1 MSRAAGATEPEVKGA
16 DALRRHSRAKSV
28 SYLDP
33 RGHVHTVA
41 RQMSGR
47 LGDIRGA
54 VAALLDN
61 GNDTSRFFFDGLA
74 EVLQNDYGVRKVIL
88 TTKFTSTK
96 PASKELIQQMA
107 AEADFLVA
115 GVAL

>member
-1 MSRAAGATEPEVKGA
+1 MPRVAGVTEPEV
-16 DALRRHSRAKSV
+16 KSV

-33 RGHVHTVA
+33 RGHVHTVE

-47 LGDIRGA
+47 LGEVKGA

-61 GNDTSRFFFDGLA
+61 GNDTSRFFFDSLA
-74 EVLQNDYGVRKVIL
+74 DVLKHDYGVSKVIL

-96 PASKELIQQMA
+96 PADKEVIQHMA

>member
-1 MSRAAGATEPEVKGA
+1 MLHPAVVTEPKVG
-16 DALRRHSRAKSV
+16 SV
-28 SYLDP
+28 VYLDP
-33 RGHVHTVA
+33 RGHVHGIE
-41 RQMSGR
+41 RQMARR
-47 LGDIRGA
+47 LGDVAGA

-74 EVLQNDYGVRKVIL
+74 AVLKNSYGVGKVML

-96 PASKELIQQMA
+96 PAENELIQQMA

>member
-1 MSRAAGATEPEVKGA
+1 MPRGAASSAREVQ
-16 DALRRHSRAKSV
+16 RV

-33 RGHVHTVA
+33 RGHVHTID

-47 LGDIRGA
+47 LGEVRGA

-61 GNDTSRFFFDGLA
+61 GNDTSRFFFDSLA
-74 EVLQNDYGVRKVIL
+74 DVLKNDYGVRKVLL

-96 PASKELIQQMA
+96 PAGKDVIQHMA

>member
-1 MSRAAGATEPEVKGA
+1 MQRTAVVTESKAG
-16 DALRRHSRAKSV
+16 SV
-28 SYLDP
+28 VYLDP
-33 RGHVHTVA
+33 RGHVHSVD
-41 RQMSGR
+41 RQMARR
-47 LGDIRGA
+47 LSDVTGA

-61 GNDTSRFFFDGLA
+61 GNDTSRFFFDRLA
-74 EVLQNDYGVRKVIL
+74 AVLKDHYGVSKVIL

-96 PASKELIQQMA
+96 PADNAFIQQLA

>member
-1 MSRAAGATEPEVKGA
+1 MPYAAGVTAPEVK
-16 DALRRHSRAKSV
+16 RV

-33 RGHVHTVA
+33 RGHVHTVD
-41 RQMSGR
+41 RQMSSR
-47 LGDIRGA
+47 LGEVRGA

-74 EVLQNDYGVRKVIL
+74 EVLKNDYGVRKVIL

-96 PASKELIQQMA
+96 PAAIALIQHMA
-107 AEADFLVA
+107 EEADFLVA

>member
-1 MSRAAGATEPEVKGA
+1 MPRTAVITEPQVG
-16 DALRRHSRAKSV
+16 SV
-28 SYLDP
+28 VYLDP
-33 RGHVHTVA
+33 RGHVHGID
-41 RQMSGR
+41 RQMARR
-47 LGDIRGA
+47 LGDVTGA

-74 EVLQNDYGVRKVIL
+74 TVLKHTYGLSKVLL

-96 PASKELIQQMA
+96 PAEMGLIQQMA

>member
-1 MSRAAGATEPEVKGA
+1 MPRALAVIEPEV
-16 DALRRHSRAKSV
+16 KSV

-33 RGHVHTVA
+33 RGYVHTVE

-47 LGDIRGA
+47 LGEVKGA

-61 GNDTSRFFFDGLA
+61 GNDTSRFFFDSLA
-74 EVLQNDYGVRKVIL
+74 DVLKHDYGVSKVIL

-96 PASKELIQQMA
+96 PADKEVIQHMA

>member
-1 MSRAAGATEPEVKGA
+1 MPRAVGVIEPEVQC
-16 DALRRHSRAKSV
+16 V

-33 RGHVHTVA
+33 RGHIHTVD
-41 RQMSGR
+41 RHMSSR
-47 LGDIRGA
+47 LADIRGA

-74 EVLQNDYGVRKVIL
+74 DVLQNDYGVSKVIL

-96 PASKELIQQMA
+96 PADKEMIQHMA
-107 AEADFLVA
+107 QEADFLVA

>member
-1 MSRAAGATEPEVKGA
+1 MQRTAVVTEPQVG
-16 DALRRHSRAKSV
+16 SV
-28 SYLDP
+28 VYLDP
-33 RGHVHTVA
+33 RGHVHGVA
-41 RQMSGR
+41 RQMARR
-47 LGDIRGA
+47 LGDVTGA

-74 EVLQNDYGVRKVIL
+74 AVLKNTYGVSKVIL

-96 PASKELIQQMA
+96 PAKPALIQQLA

>member
-1 MSRAAGATEPEVKGA
+1 MSRVAGSTESEVK
-16 DALRRHSRAKSV
+16 SV
-28 SYLDP
+28 AYLDP
-33 RGHVHTVA
+33 RGHVYVVA

-47 LGDIRGA
+47 LGDVRGA

-74 EVLQNDYGVRKVIL
+74 AVLQNAYGVRQVLL

-96 PASKELIQQMA
+96 PADRELIRHMA

>member
-1 MSRAAGATEPEVKGA
+1 MPRVAGVIEPEV
-16 DALRRHSRAKSV
+16 RSV

-33 RGHVHTVA
+33 RGYVHTVE

-47 LGDIRGA
+47 LGEVKGA

-61 GNDTSRFFFDGLA
+61 GNDTSRFFFDSLA
-74 EVLQNDYGVRKVIL
+74 DVLKHDYGVSKVIL

-96 PASKELIQQMA
+96 PADKEVIQHMA

>member
-1 MSRAAGATEPEVKGA
+1 MPRAAVVTAREVK
-16 DALRRHSRAKSV
+16 RI

-33 RGHVHTVA
+33 RGYVHTVE

-47 LGDIRGA
+47 LYEVRGA

-61 GNDTSRFFFDGLA
+61 GNDTARFFFDGLA
-74 EVLQNDYGVRKVIL
+74 EVLQHDYGVHQVIL

-96 PASKELIQQMA
+96 PAEQELIQQMA

>member
-1 MSRAAGATEPEVKGA
+1 MPRVPGVTEPQVQRIA
-16 DALRRHSRAKSV
+16 
-28 SYLDP
+28 YLDP
-33 RGHVHTVA
+33 RGHVHTVE
-41 RQMSGR
+41 RRMSGR
-47 LGDIRGA
+47 LDDVRGT
-54 VAALLDN
+54 VAGLLDN

-74 EVLQNDYGVRKVIL
+74 EVLQHDYGVRQVVL

-96 PASKELIQQMA
+96 PAERALIQELA

>member
-1 MSRAAGATEPEVKGA
+1 MPRAAGVIEPEV
-16 DALRRHSRAKSV
+16 RSV

-33 RGHVHTVA
+33 RGHVHTVE

-47 LGDIRGA
+47 LGEVRGA

-61 GNDTSRFFFDGLA
+61 GNDTSRFFFDSLA
-74 EVLQNDYGVRKVIL
+74 DVLKHDYGVSKVIL

-96 PASKELIQQMA
+96 PADKEVIQHMA

>member
-1 MSRAAGATEPEVKGA
+1 MPRAAGVTEPQV
-16 DALRRHSRAKSV
+16 KSV

-33 RGHVHTVA
+33 RGHVHTVD
-41 RQMSGR
+41 RHLSGR
-47 LGDIRGA
+47 LGDVRGA

-74 EVLQNDYGVRKVIL
+74 EVLQNDYGVRQVLL

-96 PASKELIQQMA
+96 PAAQELIQQMA
-107 AEADFLVA
+107 EEADFLVA

>member
-1 MSRAAGATEPEVKGA
+1 MPRAAEVTASEMK
-16 DALRRHSRAKSV
+16 RV

-33 RGHVHTVA
+33 RGHVHTVD
-41 RQMSGR
+41 RRMSGR
-47 LGDIRGA
+47 LGDVRGA

-74 EVLQNDYGVRKVIL
+74 AVLQKDYGVSKVLL

-96 PASKELIQQMA
+96 PADTELIQNIA

>member
-1 MSRAAGATEPEVKGA
+1 MARAAGVTKPAVQ
-16 DALRRHSRAKSV
+16 RI

-33 RGHVHTVA
+33 RGHVHTVD
-41 RQMSGR
+41 RHMSGR
-47 LGDIRGA
+47 LGEVRGA

-74 EVLQNDYGVRKVIL
+74 DVLQNDYGVSKVIL

-96 PASKELIQQMA
+96 PADKEMIQHMA
-107 AEADFLVA
+107 QEADFLVA

>member
-1 MSRAAGATEPEVKGA
+1 MPRAAGVTEPEVQ
-16 DALRRHSRAKSV
+16 RV

-33 RGHVHTVA
+33 RGHVHTVD
-41 RQMSGR
+41 RQMSSR
-47 LGDIRGA
+47 LGEVKGA

-74 EVLQNDYGVRKVIL
+74 DVLKNDYGVRKVIL

-96 PASKELIQQMA
+96 PAARELLQHMA
-107 AEADFLVA
+107 EEADFLVA

>member
-1 MSRAAGATEPEVKGA
+1 MPPAAGVTAPEVKRIA
-16 DALRRHSRAKSV
+16 
-28 SYLDP
+28 YLDP
-33 RGHVHTVA
+33 RGHVHTVD
-41 RQMSGR
+41 RKMSGR
-47 LGDIRGA
+47 LSDVRGA

-61 GNDTSRFFFDGLA
+61 GNDTSRFFFDSLA
-74 EVLQNDYGVRKVIL
+74 EALKNDYGVREVIL

-96 PASKELIQQMA
+96 PAEKALIQHMA

>member
-1 MSRAAGATEPEVKGA
+1 MQSTAVVTEPQVG
-16 DALRRHSRAKSV
+16 SV
-28 SYLDP
+28 VYLDP
-33 RGHVHTVA
+33 RGHVHGVA
-41 RQMSGR
+41 RQMARR
-47 LGDIRGA
+47 LGHVTGA

-61 GNDTSRFFFDGLA
+61 GNDTSSFFFDSLAAELKRNYGLS
-74 EVLQNDYGVRKVIL
+74 QVIL

-96 PASKELIQQMA
+96 PAENALIQQLA

>member
-1 MSRAAGATEPEVKGA
+1 MSYAAIGTAPEV
-16 DALRRHSRAKSV
+16 KSV

-33 RGHVHTVA
+33 RGHVHTVD
-41 RQMSGR
+41 RQLSGR
-47 LGDIRGA
+47 LGDVRGA

-74 EVLQNDYGVRKVIL
+74 EVLQHDYGVSKVIL

-96 PASKELIQQMA
+96 PADTELIQHMA
-107 AEADFLVA
+107 QEADFLVT

>member
-1 MSRAAGATEPEVKGA
+1 MPRTAVVIEPEVQ
-16 DALRRHSRAKSV
+16 SV

-33 RGHVHTVA
+33 RGHVYTIE

-47 LGDIRGA
+47 LGEVKGA

-61 GNDTSRFFFDGLA
+61 GNDTSRFFFDSLA
-74 EVLQNDYGVRKVIL
+74 EVLKNDYGVSKVLL

-96 PASKELIQQMA
+96 PADREVIQHLA

>member
-1 MSRAAGATEPEVKGA
+1 MPHTAIVTEPQVG
-16 DALRRHSRAKSV
+16 SV
-28 SYLDP
+28 VYLDP
-33 RGHVHTVA
+33 RGHVHA
-41 RQMSGR
+41 IERQMARRVS
-47 LGDIRGA
+47 DVTGA

-74 EVLQNDYGVRKVIL
+74 AVLKNTYGVRKVMV

-96 PASKELIQQMA
+96 PAEPALIQQLA

>member
-1 MSRAAGATEPEVKGA
+1 MPHTAIVAEPQVG
-16 DALRRHSRAKSV
+16 SV
-28 SYLDP
+28 VYLDP
-33 RGHVHTVA
+33 RGHVHGIE
-41 RQMSGR
+41 RQMARRVS
-47 LGDIRGA
+47 DVAGA

-74 EVLQNDYGVRKVIL
+74 AVLKHTYGVRQVML

-96 PASKELIQQMA
+96 PAEPALIQRLA

>member
-1 MSRAAGATEPEVKGA
+1 MPRAAGVTEPEVQ
-16 DALRRHSRAKSV
+16 RV

-33 RGHVHTVA
+33 RGHVDTVA

-47 LGDIRGA
+47 LGDVRGA

-74 EVLQNDYGVRKVIL
+74 DVLQKDYGVRKVLL

-96 PASKELIQQMA
+96 PAGKALIQHLA
-107 AEADFLVA
+107 EEADFLVA

>member
-1 MSRAAGATEPEVKGA
+1 MMTQAAGVAVLEGKQ
-16 DALRRHSRAKSV
+16 V

-33 RGHVHTVA
+33 RGYVQTID
-41 RQMSGR
+41 RQMSSR
-47 LGDIRGA
+47 LSAVNGV

-61 GNDTSRFFFDGLA
+61 GNDTSRFFFDSLA
-74 EVLQNDYGVRKVIL
+74 VVLQQDYGVRQVIL
-88 TTKFTSTK
+88 TTKFTSTT
-96 PASKELIQQMA
+96 PAEPQVIQRLA

>member
-1 MSRAAGATEPEVKGA
+1 MSHAAGVTAPEVQQ
-16 DALRRHSRAKSV
+16 V

-33 RGHVHTVA
+33 RGHVHSVD
-41 RQMSGR
+41 RQMSSR
-47 LGDIRGA
+47 LGEVRGT

-61 GNDTSRFFFDGLA
+61 GNDTSRFFFDSLA
-74 EVLQNDYGVRKVIL
+74 AVLQQDYGVRQVLL

-96 PASKELIQQMA
+96 PAAHEMIQQMV

>member
-1 MSRAAGATEPEVKGA
+1 MPHGAGVTAPEV
-16 DALRRHSRAKSV
+16 KSV

-33 RGHVHTVA
+33 RGHVHTVDRHMA
-41 RQMSGR
+41 GR
-47 LGDIRGA
+47 LGDVRGA

-74 EVLQNDYGVRKVIL
+74 DVLQKDYGVRQVIL

-96 PASKELIQQMA
+96 PAAKEVIQHMA

>member
-1 MSRAAGATEPEVKGA
+1 MPRAAVVTEPEV
-16 DALRRHSRAKSV
+16 KSV

-33 RGHVHTVA
+33 RGHVHTVE

-47 LGDIRGA
+47 LGEVRGA

-74 EVLQNDYGVRKVIL
+74 AVLKNDYGGSQVLL

-96 PASKELIQQMA
+96 PADTELIQHMA
-107 AEADFLVA
+107 EEADFLVA

>member
-1 MSRAAGATEPEVKGA
+1 MLRAAGVIEPEV
-16 DALRRHSRAKSV
+16 RRV

-33 RGHVHTVA
+33 RGHVHTVE

-47 LGDIRGA
+47 LGEVRGA

-61 GNDTSRFFFDGLA
+61 GNDTSRFFFDSLA
-74 EVLQNDYGVRKVIL
+74 EVLQNDYGVRKVLL

-96 PASKELIQQMA
+96 PAENALIQQLA

>member
-1 MSRAAGATEPEVKGA
+1 MSRTAGGTEPEVK
-16 DALRRHSRAKSV
+16 SV
-28 SYLDP
+28 AYLDP
-33 RGHVHTVA
+33 RGHVYTVA
-41 RQMSGR
+41 RQVSGG
-47 LGDIRGA
+47 LGEVRGA

-74 EVLQNDYGVRKVIL
+74 EVLKNTYGVRKVLL

-96 PASKELIQQMA
+96 PAKKELIQHMA
-107 AEADFLVA
+107 EEADFLVA

>member
-1 MSRAAGATEPEVKGA
+1 MPYAAGVTEPEGE
-16 DALRRHSRAKSV
+16 SV

-33 RGHVHTVA
+33 RGHVHTVD
-41 RQMSGR
+41 RRMSGR
-47 LGDIRGA
+47 LGDVKGA

-74 EVLQNDYGVRKVIL
+74 EVLKNDYGVRKVIL

-96 PASKELIQQMA
+96 PAAIALIQHMA
-107 AEADFLVA
+107 EEADFL
-115 GVAL
+115 

>member
-1 MSRAAGATEPEVKGA
+1 MPRAAGVTEPEVKRVA
-16 DALRRHSRAKSV
+16 
-28 SYLDP
+28 YLDP
-33 RGHVHTVA
+33 RGHVHTVD

-47 LGDIRGA
+47 LGDVRGA

-61 GNDTSRFFFDGLA
+61 GNDTSRFFFDSLA
-74 EVLQNDYGVRKVIL
+74 EVLKNDYGVRKVLL

-96 PASKELIQQMA
+96 PAEKELIQHMA

>member
-1 MSRAAGATEPEVKGA
+1 MPYGAVVTEPEV
-16 DALRRHSRAKSV
+16 KSV

-33 RGHVHTVA
+33 RGHVHTVD
-41 RQMSGR
+41 RQMSSR
-47 LGDIRGA
+47 LGEVRGA

-74 EVLQNDYGVRKVIL
+74 EVLKNDYGVRKVIL

-96 PASKELIQQMA
+96 PAERELIQHMA
-107 AEADFLVA
+107 EEADFLVA